1 MDLPDFEQP
10 IGVEDVFVKQR
21 PAVVAAVMQRAE
33 DWKGVLARRSADIGC
48 AGLPDEK
55 PSVGEPLAC
64 YRARFPLADTL
75 AAQGVDGRP
84 VGIEQRGTMN
94 GWLWMSA
101 GFALAGPI
109 VALLA
114 SWWLA
119 RRITNSDDYGPVIA
133 GVLLCAGL
141 EMVAVIMVLVGLA
154 VKVL

>member
-1 MDLPDFEQP
+1 
-10 IGVEDVFVKQR
+10 
-21 PAVVAAVMQRAE
+21 
-33 DWKGVLARRSADIGC
+33 
-48 AGLPDEK
+48 
-55 PSVGEPLAC
+55 
-64 YRARFPLADTL
+64 
-75 AAQGVDGRP
+75 
-84 VGIEQRGTMN
+84 MN

-133 GVLLCAGL
+133 GLLLCAGL